1 MTAQLTNVEI
11 LATIAKIMADQID
24 SPQPLELTEETNVRG
39 LFFGEKSQ
47 GQGGFLNGEPTGLDS
62 LDLIEV
68 IMAIEDHF
76 GIEIPDDVEAAKTGK
91 DFVELVRS
99 RVHG

>member
-1 MTAQLTNVEI
+1 MTQLTNVEI
-11 LATIAKIMADQID
+11 LATIAKIMADQIDIMADQID

-39 LFFGEKSQ
+39 LFF
-47 GQGGFLNGEPTGLDS
+47 DS

-76 GIEIPDDVEAAKTGK
+76 GIEISDEDVEAAKTGK